1 MASQG
6 AGQLTEAN
14 RQDMSTSK
22 SKIQL
27 EWSSLHA
34 ESEGFV
40 GVLNTRAE
48 VKDQNDGKTGGVGVG
63 HCNQEQTVRILRG
76 LRFRGEREKVS
87 VGIFSTTGC
96 HFICSRRALG

>member
-1 MASQG
+1 
-6 AGQLTEAN
+6 
-14 RQDMSTSK
+14 MSTSK

-27 EWSSLHA
+27 KWSSPHA

-76 LRFRGEREKVS
+76 LRFRGARESECWDFFHHGVPFYMLSKGTRVIH
-87 VGIFSTTGC
+87 VLIAEFL
-96 HFICSRRALG
+96 IIR